1 LSKEIWLGPLLGS
14 NRGRL
19 IDRCAQLVS
28 EGKSKKFL
36 YLAASRP
43 LLDLVTERIL
53 DGSRNRGL
61 WGELPVFLFR
71 GFVQRVLSGAI
82 DGQTALPL
90 APRTPIDR
98 EELPLKRSLIAQ
110 LVTRLGEDG
119 KLRSFGPL
127 LNRDGFV
134 NTVSKLVGEIQ
145 RAARTPEEFKQLI
158 EERSDDKALA
168 GHESGTAPVVRQ
180 TDFDREVST
189 IYTAYVDAL
198 VQNQFTDQDAD
209 QLRALSILRRDVE
222 TVNVDWLDDV
232 ELLILDGFFDF
243 TPVQGEMLHQLI
255 GRIPDVIVNLNHD
268 TRNSEI
274 FRPFEATIEQIQATA
289 TFEIQQAEEFAETAE
304 GLSRL
309 REKLF
314 RAVELPGGEEDENRE
329 SPPSDEQPIE
339 QDAIRIF
346 DCSDRE
352 TEIGAI
358 AREIKRLLFVE
369 GYKLSDIALV
379 VRERE
384 SYAETIARVMRDESI
399 ACNLPGS
406 LAPPEIPAIRALQ
419 KLFQLL
425 KDAVH
430 SEPRGIRLSSF
441 ADLIKSEYF
450 RPTDEA
456 LFQLARDFDENFA
469 EFLPAADDA
478 RPRTEPS
485 LRSEL
490 GIGQWQPDNLE
501 NIFAYVGIDLGVRE
515 WLGRAR
521 RLLRTFPKDQTTR
534 NLLTP
539 DSEKDVEP
547 VETNEETDSTT
558 RDSSGGGERE
568 TKQQPSREV
577 HPASI
582 AWTSLVVEHLSM
594 LIKEAPKEGTPD
606 ALHLGVSRLLDQLQ
620 FRTQI
625 TKAERSSG
633 SDDEFAL
640 AVRDLRGLESLRRS
654 IVAAI
659 KSIEVAAAAID
670 NSADSPSVSMTAFLD
685 EITRC
690 LASHTLPEDP
700 GDRGGLA
707 VLEATDVRGLRFRA
721 IFAAGLVEG
730 GFPLRAPRDWIY
742 PHEER
747 EELKR
752 YGLTLEDISPA
763 TLLKEEHYFYQ
774 VACRAT
780 ERLYLTRPLLTEGG
794 IETVGS
800 YYIDEVVRALEP
812 LQIKRETIRRDYD
825 GSEVLSAS
833 TRAGLSLSLTRQDER
848 RRAGIQ
854 TDGLLPP
861 QLLER
866 FLTWAGEQNAISG
879 AALNRIGIQRE
890 RAGRQFG
897 RFDGQITD
905 QRLAAMLQNHF
916 GPHYLHSASGLSLYG
931 ICPFRFFA
939 SRVLKLEPRSEAAL
953 DLQALDA
960 GALLHEVLR
969 RFFERHR
976 NQRLDSHQLDSLR
989 RELADIADRVFDEHE
1004 RIVPPLNPHIWKIDR
1019 EIRKLLL
1026 DQVLIFELDVQAKT
1040 ESENVRPAFFEVAFG
1055 MSPDQPTD
1063 PVSTTDPL
1071 ELERTAGG
1079 EKIAIK
1085 GQIDR
1090 VDVAEDGTLVAY
1102 DYKLSGGANVDDM
1115 RTGRALQM
1123 PIYLEAL
1130 ERLVLPDRSIAGGGY
1145 YAIRGGTDRR
1155 NRGIYRADLSNYTGI
1170 GNTRSNVSDQLWE
1183 QTRTEVIAKI
1193 WDFLDG
1199 MRAGRFVVTPAESY
1213 KTCSVCDFSAV
1224 CRYDKFRI
1232 ERKLRAVGQ

>member
-1 LSKEIWLGPLLGS
+1 MSKEIWLGPLLGS

-19 IDRCAQLVS
+19 IDRCSRLVS
-28 EGKSKKFL
+28 EGKSNTFL

-43 LLDLVTERIL
+43 LLDLITERIL
-53 DGSRNRGL
+53 DGSQNRGL

-71 GFVQRVLSGAI
+71 GFVQRVLSGAV
-82 DGQTALPL
+82 DRQTALPL

-134 NTVSKLVGEIQ
+134 NTVAKLVGEIQ
-145 RAARTPEEFKQLI
+145 RAATTPEEFKQLI
-158 EERSDDKALA
+158 EARSDDKALA
-168 GHESGTAPVVRQ
+168 GRESGTSPAVRQ

-189 IYTAYVDAL
+189 IFSAYVDAL
-198 VQNQFTDQDAD
+198 AQNQFTDQDAD
-209 QLRALSILRRDVE
+209 QLRALSILRGDVE

-255 GRIPDVIVNLNHD
+255 RRIPDVIVNLNHD

-274 FRPFEATIEQIQATA
+274 FRPFETTIEQIQATA

-314 RAVELPGGEEDENRE
+314 TAAGTLFDGEEEAPE
-329 SPPSDEQPIE
+329 STTPEPVEQT
-339 QDAIRIF
+339 AIRIF

-352 TEIGAI
+352 TEIAAI

-369 GYKLSDIALV
+369 DFKLSEIALV

-384 SYAETIARVMRDESI
+384 SYAETISRVMRDESI
-399 ACNLPGS
+399 ACNLPRS
-406 LAPPEIPAIRALQ
+406 VAPLEIPAIRALQ

-425 KDAVH
+425 KDAEH

-450 RPTDEA
+450 RPSDEA
-456 LFQLARDFDENFA
+456 LLQLAREFDENFA
-469 EFLPAADDA
+469 EFLPAANDA
-478 RPRTEPS
+478 RARTEPS
-485 LRSEL
+485 LRTEL

-539 DSEKDVEP
+539 DAESDVEAIEP
-547 VETNEETDSTT
+547 NEETDATA
-558 RDSSGGGERE
+558 RDSSGGGDRE
-568 TKQQPSREV
+568 AKQQPSREV

-582 AWTSLVVEHLSM
+582 AWTSLIVEHLSM
-594 LIKEAPKEGTPD
+594 LIKDAPKEGKPD
-606 ALHLGVSRLLDQLQ
+606 ELHQAVSRLLDQLL
-620 FRTQI
+620 FRAQI

-659 KSIEVAAAAID
+659 KSIEIAAKTMD
-670 NSADSPSVSMTAFLD
+670 NATDSPTLSMASFLD

-690 LASHTLPEDP
+690 LASHELPEDP

-707 VLEATDVRGLRFRA
+707 VLEATDVRGLKFRA

-800 YYIDEVVRALEP
+800 YYIDEVVRAIEP
-812 LQIKRETIRRDYD
+812 ATIKRETIRRDYD

-833 TRAGLSLSLTRQDER
+833 TAAELSLSLTRQDER

-866 FLTWAGEQNAISG
+866 FLSWAREQNAISS
-879 AALNRIGIQRE
+879 AAINRIGIQRE
-890 RAGRQFG
+890 RAGRSFG

-905 QRLAAMLQNHF
+905 DRLVAMLQSHF

-1004 RIVPPLNPHIWKIDR
+1004 RVVPPLNPHIWKIDR

-1040 ESENVRPAFFEVAFG
+1040 ESVNVRPAFFEVAFG

-1071 ELERTAGG
+1071 ELERTPGG
-1079 EKIAIK
+1079 EKILIK

-1102 DYKLSGGANVDDM
+1102 DYKLTGGSNVDDM
-1115 RTGRALQM
+1115 RAGRALQM

-1155 NRGIYRADLSNYTGI
+1155 NRGIYRSDLSNYTGI
-1170 GNTRSNVSDQLWE
+1170 GNTRSNISDQLWE
-1183 QTRTEVIAKI
+1183 QTRREVIAKI

-1232 ERKLRAVGQ
+1232 ERKLRAIG